1 MRHMKSLFF
10 TAWLQVFLV
19 ALNTWQIANGRVF
32 GALVVGF
39 LLSFTWTFNIKSVA
53 FGGWRDRWLY
63 SAGACCGTGS
73 GLFAAW
79 ILY

>member
-1 MRHMKSLFF
+1 MSLFF

-19 ALNTWQIANGRVF
+19 ALNTWQIANGRVL

-53 FGGWRDRWLY
+53 FGNWKERIVYSLGAMLGTASGIWL
-63 SAGACCGTGS
+63 AQ
-73 GLFAAW
+73 L
-79 ILY
+79 LYY